1 MHMLNHN
8 SMRFI
13 LFLLPIFFLLNTL
26 SAQSE
31 KEKWIGFETSVTG
44 DFYKTLDGG
53 ISNEYVYLGMED
65 VGLTFDLEKMG
76 LWSGAEVFIQG
87 LNTHGRLP
95 SEELTGDMQ
104 VVSNIESGIYTG
116 VYQYYISQSIGNWN
130 FILGQHDLNSEFVGT
145 EYGGTFVNSSFGISP
160 TISLNVPV
168 SIYPMASLAFVAK
181 YELKK
186 KYNFKL
192 GVYDGDPGDPES
204 NRYNLQPNISDQDG
218 ALIISEFERSLEF
231 NGNPDKIKIGAY
243 YHTNKFTDYRD
254 TLKKVNGNYGLYST
268 IDFVLW
274 SNFAKPDRYIGLFAQ
289 GGIAPLHIN
298 KVNYYVGGGVHFN
311 GILETDKPDALGL
324 AFAYANLSRD
334 YKKLNSDYAQ
344 GELIFELTYKL
355 RFLDHYCVQP
365 NIQYV
370 INPGASATLE
380 DALVALMRFNIYLNY

>member
-53 ISNEYVYLGMED
+53 ISNEYVYIGMED
-65 VGLTFDLEKMG
+65 VGFTFDLEKMG
-76 LWSGAEVFIQG
+76 LWPGAEVFIQG

-192 GVYDGDPGDPES
+192 GV
-204 NRYNLQPNISDQDG
+204 
-218 ALIISEFERSLEF
+218 
-231 NGNPDKIKIGAY
+231 
-243 YHTNKFTDYRD
+243 
-254 TLKKVNGNYGLYST
+254 
-268 IDFVLW
+268 
-274 SNFAKPDRYIGLFAQ
+274 
-289 GGIAPLHIN
+289 
-298 KVNYYVGGGVHFN
+298 
-311 GILETDKPDALGL
+311 
-324 AFAYANLSRD
+324 
-334 YKKLNSDYAQ
+334 
-344 GELIFELTYKL
+344 
-355 RFLDHYCVQP
+355 
-365 NIQYV
+365 
-370 INPGASATLE
+370 
-380 DALVALMRFNIYLNY
+380 